1 MESNG
6 KTQEFRIYNM
16 KKTEVQK
23 LHSMAKRRGFNSLNS
38 YVQFVLRREIED
50 DLSENAKY
58 IYEDFFK
65 SIISSLM
72 NFEEGYVRA
81 AERKKLIEKDMTKIR
96 ELTDD
101 WLFKIDP
108 DLEEFGETREIYFD
122 GKTGIVHEEIIK
134 KDYEKNSEL
143 IKTIKPREKKI
154 IKVSDETDTRK
165 SVRTRLKSNKEIK
178 IRGLDKND
186 IDSLKLIA
194 KQSQYANLNQF
205 MLHQVN
211 VILQNGGL
219 DIYENKLAD
228 DIRKIK
234 EMLAKISNAQT
245 QQELRDI
252 KIIAKLDTNI
262 ESVIEWIKFMSL
274 VETNQI

>member
-1 MESNG
+1 MNDN
-6 KTQEFRIYNM
+6 TQTHIHIYNM
-16 KKTEVQK
+16 TETEVQK
-23 LHSMAKRRGFNSLNS
+23 LHSMARQKGYNSLSS
-38 YVQFVLRREIED
+38 YVQFILRREIEN

-81 AERKKLIEKDMTKIR
+81 AERKKLIEKDMIKIR

-122 GKTGIVHEEIIK
+122 EKTGIVHEEIVK
-134 KDYEKNSEL
+134 KDYEKNSDL
-143 IKTIKPREKKI
+143 IETIKPRKRNM
-154 IKVSDETDTRK
+154 IKVSDGTDTRK

-178 IRGLDKND
+178 IRGLDEND

-205 MLHQVN
+205 MLQQVD

-228 DIRKIK
+228 DIMKIK
-234 EMLAKISNAQT
+234 EMLSKISNAQT

-262 ESVIEWIKFMSL
+262 ESVIEWIKFMS
-274 VETNQI
+274 

>member
-1 MESNG
+1 MNDN
-6 KTQEFRIYNM
+6 TQTHIHIYNM
-16 KKTEVQK
+16 TETEVQK
-23 LHSMAKRRGFNSLNS
+23 LHSMARQKGYNSLSS
-38 YVQFVLRREIED
+38 YVQFILRREIEN

-58 IYEDFFK
+58 MYEDFFK

-122 GKTGIVHEEIIK
+122 EKTGIVHEEIIK
-134 KDYEKNSEL
+134 KDYEKNSDL
-143 IKTIKPREKKI
+143 IETIKPREKKI

-205 MLHQVN
+205 MLHQVD

-228 DIRKIK
+228 DIREIK
-234 EMLAKISNAQT
+234 EMLSKISNAQT

-252 KIIAKLDTNI
+252 KIIAKLDANI

>member
-1 MESNG
+1 MNDN
-6 KTQEFRIYNM
+6 TQTHIHIYNM
-16 KKTEVQK
+16 TETEVQK
-23 LHSMAKRRGFNSLNS
+23 LHSMARQKGYNSLSS
-38 YVQFVLRREIED
+38 YVQFILRREIEN

-81 AERKKLIEKDMTKIR
+81 AERKKLIEKDMIKIR

-122 GKTGIVHEEIIK
+122 EKTGIVHEEIVK
-134 KDYEKNSEL
+134 KDYEKNSDL
-143 IKTIKPREKKI
+143 IETIKPRKRNM
-154 IKVSDETDTRK
+154 IKVSDGTDTRK

-178 IRGLDKND
+178 IRGLDEND
-186 IDSLKLIA
+186 IDSLKLIV

-205 MLHQVN
+205 MLQQVD

-219 DIYENKLAD
+219 AIYENKLAD

-234 EMLAKISNAQT
+234 EMLSKISNAQT

>member
-1 MESNG
+1 MEKEKINRIDVNG
-6 KTQEFRIYNM
+6 MTE
-16 KKTEVQK
+16 TEVQK
-23 LHSMAKRRGFNSLNS
+23 LHSMARQNGFSSLNS

-58 IYEDFFK
+58 MYEDFFK

-81 AERKKLIEKDMTKIR
+81 AERKKLIEKDMSKIR

-108 DLEEFGETREIYFD
+108 DLEEFGETRELYFD
-122 GKTGIVHEEIIK
+122 EKTGIVHEEIIK
-134 KDYEKNSEL
+134 KDYEKNSDL
-143 IKTIKPREKKI
+143 IETIKPREKKI
-154 IKVSDETDTRK
+154 IKVSDEADTRK

-186 IDSLKLIA
+186 INGLKLIA
-194 KQSQYANLNQF
+194 KQSKYANLNQF
-205 MLHQVN
+205 MLHQVD

-262 ESVIEWIKFMSL
+262 ESIIEWIKFMSL

>member
-1 MESNG
+1 MESGKINRIDING
-6 KTQEFRIYNM
+6 MTKN
-16 KKTEVQK
+16 EVRK

-58 IYEDFFK
+58 MYEDFFK

-81 AERKKLIEKDMTKIR
+81 AERKKLIEKDMEKIR
-96 ELTDD
+96 KLTDD

-122 GKTGIVHEEIIK
+122 EKTGIVHEEIIK
-134 KDYEKNSEL
+134 KDYEKNSDL
-143 IKTIKPREKKI
+143 IETIKPIEKKI
-154 IKVSDETDTRK
+154 IKVSDEADTRK
-165 SVRTRLKSNKEIK
+165 NVRTRLKSNKEIK

-186 IDSLKLIA
+186 IDGLKLIA

-228 DIRKIK
+228 DIREIK
-234 EMLAKISNAQT
+234 EMLSKISNAQT

>member
-1 MESNG
+1 MENEKINRIDING
-6 KTQEFRIYNM
+6 MTEV
-16 KKTEVQK
+16 EVQK
-23 LHSMAKRRGFNSLNS
+23 LHSMARKKGYTSLNS
-38 YVQFVLRREIED
+38 YVQSVLRSEIED
-50 DLSENAKY
+50 DLSENSKC
-58 IYEDFFK
+58 IYEDFLK

-72 NFEEGYVRA
+72 NFEQGYVRA

-108 DLEEFGETREIYFD
+108 DLEEFGETREVYFD
-122 GKTGIVHEEIIK
+122 EKTGIVHEEIIK
-134 KDYEKNSEL
+134 KDYEKNSDLVES
-143 IKTIKPREKKI
+143 IKSKGEKV
-154 IKVSDETDTRK
+154 IKVSDEEDTRK
-165 SVRTRLKSNKEIK
+165 SARTRLKSNKEIK

-186 IDSLKLIA
+186 IDGLKLIA

-205 MLHQVN
+205 MLHQVD

-234 EMLAKISNAQT
+234 EILSKIFNAQT
-245 QQELRDI
+245 QQELRDV

-262 ESVIEWIKFMSL
+262 ESIIEWIKFMSL

>member
-1 MESNG
+1 MNDN
-6 KTQEFRIYNM
+6 TQTHIHIYNM
-16 KKTEVQK
+16 TETEVQK
-23 LHSMAKRRGFNSLNS
+23 LHSMARQKGYNSLSS
-38 YVQFVLRREIED
+38 YVQFILRREIEN

-81 AERKKLIEKDMTKIR
+81 AERKKLIEKDMSKIR

-122 GKTGIVHEEIIK
+122 EKTGIVHEEIVK
-134 KDYEKNSEL
+134 KDYEKNSDL
-143 IKTIKPREKKI
+143 IETIKPRKRNM
-154 IKVSDETDTRK
+154 IKVSDGTDTRK

-178 IRGLDKND
+178 IRGLDEND

-205 MLHQVN
+205 MLQQVD

-234 EMLAKISNAQT
+234 EMLSKISNAQT

>member
-1 MESNG
+1 MEKEKINRIDVNG
-6 KTQEFRIYNM
+6 MTE
-16 KKTEVQK
+16 TEVQK
-23 LHSMAKRRGFNSLNS
+23 LHSMARQNGFSSLNS

-58 IYEDFFK
+58 MYEDFFK

-81 AERKKLIEKDMTKIR
+81 AERKKLIEKDMSKIR

-122 GKTGIVHEEIIK
+122 EKTGIVHEEIVK
-134 KDYEKNSEL
+134 KDYEKNSDL
-143 IKTIKPREKKI
+143 IETIKPRKRNM
-154 IKVSDETDTRK
+154 IKVSDGTDTRK

-178 IRGLDKND
+178 IRGLDEND

-205 MLHQVN
+205 MLQQVD

-234 EMLAKISNAQT
+234 EMLSKISNAQT

>member
-1 MESNG
+1 MEKEKINRIDVNG
-6 KTQEFRIYNM
+6 MTE
-16 KKTEVQK
+16 TEVQK
-23 LHSMAKRRGFNSLNS
+23 LHSMARQKGFSSLNS
-38 YVQFVLRREIED
+38 YVQFILRREIED

-72 NFEEGYVRA
+72 NFEESYVRA
-81 AERKKLIEKDMTKIR
+81 AERKKLIEKDMIKIR

-122 GKTGIVHEEIIK
+122 EKTGIVHEEIIK
-134 KDYEKNSEL
+134 KDYEKNSDL
-143 IKTIKPREKKI
+143 IETIKPREKKI
-154 IKVSDETDTRK
+154 IKVSDEADTRK

-186 IDSLKLIA
+186 IDGLKLIA
-194 KQSQYANLNQF
+194 KQSKYANLNQF
-205 MLHQVN
+205 MLHQVD

-228 DIRKIK
+228 DIRKFK

-262 ESVIEWIKFMSL
+262 ESIIEWIKFMSL

>member
-1 MESNG
+1 MESGKINRIDING
-6 KTQEFRIYNM
+6 MTKN
-16 KKTEVQK
+16 EVRK

-58 IYEDFFK
+58 MYEDFLK

-81 AERKKLIEKDMTKIR
+81 AERKKLIEKDMEKIR
-96 ELTDD
+96 KLTDD

-122 GKTGIVHEEIIK
+122 EKTGIVHEEIIK
-134 KDYEKNSEL
+134 KDYEKNSDL
-143 IKTIKPREKKI
+143 IETIKPIEKKM
-154 IKVSDETDTRK
+154 IKVSDEADTRK
-165 SVRTRLKSNKEIK
+165 NVRTRLKSNKEIK

-186 IDSLKLIA
+186 IDGLKLIA

-228 DIRKIK
+228 DIREIK
-234 EMLAKISNAQT
+234 EILSKISNAQT

>member
-1 MESNG
+1 MA
-6 KTQEFRIYNM
+6 R
-16 KKTEVQK
+16 KKGYT
-23 LHSMAKRRGFNSLNS
+23 SLNS
-38 YVQFVLRREIED
+38 YVQSVLRREIED
-50 DLSENAKY
+50 DLAENAKY
-58 IYEDFFK
+58 IYEDFLK
-65 SIISSLM
+65 SIIGSLM
-72 NFEEGYVRA
+72 NFEQGYVRV

-122 GKTGIVHEEIIK
+122 EKTGIVHEEIIK
-134 KDYEKNSEL
+134 KDYEKNSDLVES
-143 IKTIKPREKKI
+143 IKSKEGKV
-154 IKVSDETDTRK
+154 IKVSDEEDTRK
-165 SVRTRLKSNKEIK
+165 SARTRLKSNKEIK

-186 IDSLKLIA
+186 IDGLKLIA

-205 MLHQVN
+205 MLHQVD

-234 EMLAKISNAQT
+234 EILSKIFNAQT
-245 QQELRDI
+245 QQELRDV

-262 ESVIEWIKFMSL
+262 ESIIEWIKFMSL

>member
-1 MESNG
+1 MESGKINRIDING
-6 KTQEFRIYNM
+6 MTKN
-16 KKTEVQK
+16 EVRK

-58 IYEDFFK
+58 MYEDFFK

-81 AERKKLIEKDMTKIR
+81 AERKKLIEKDMEKIR
-96 ELTDD
+96 KLTDD

-122 GKTGIVHEEIIK
+122 EKTGIVHEEIIK
-134 KDYEKNSEL
+134 KDYEKNSDL
-143 IKTIKPREKKI
+143 IETIKPIEKKI
-154 IKVSDETDTRK
+154 IKVSDEADTRK
-165 SVRTRLKSNKEIK
+165 NVRTRLKSNKEIK

-186 IDSLKLIA
+186 IDGLKLIA

-228 DIRKIK
+228 DIREIK
-234 EMLAKISNAQT
+234 EMLSKISNAQT
-245 QQELRDI
+245 RQELRDI

>member
-1 MESNG
+1 MNDN
-6 KTQEFRIYNM
+6 TQTHIHIYNM
-16 KKTEVQK
+16 TETEVQK
-23 LHSMAKRRGFNSLNS
+23 LHSMARQKGYNSLSS
-38 YVQFVLRREIED
+38 YIQFILRREIEN

-81 AERKKLIEKDMTKIR
+81 AERKKLIEKDMIKIR

-122 GKTGIVHEEIIK
+122 EKTGIVHEEIVK
-134 KDYEKNSEL
+134 KDYEKNSDL
-143 IKTIKPREKKI
+143 IETIKPRKRNM
-154 IKVSDETDTRK
+154 IKVSDGTDTRK

-178 IRGLDKND
+178 IRGLDEND
-186 IDSLKLIA
+186 IDSLKLIV

-205 MLHQVN
+205 MLQQVD

-228 DIRKIK
+228 DIREIK
-234 EMLAKISNAQT
+234 EMLSKISNAQT

>member
-1 MESNG
+1 MEKEKINRIDVNG
-6 KTQEFRIYNM
+6 MTE
-16 KKTEVQK
+16 TEVQK
-23 LHSMAKRRGFNSLNS
+23 LHSMARQNGFSSLNS

-58 IYEDFFK
+58 MYEDFFK

-81 AERKKLIEKDMTKIR
+81 AERKKLIEKDMSKIR

-122 GKTGIVHEEIIK
+122 EKTGIVHEEIIK
-134 KDYEKNSEL
+134 KDYEKNSDL
-143 IKTIKPREKKI
+143 IETIKPREKKI
-154 IKVSDETDTRK
+154 INVSDGTGTRK
-165 SVRTRLKSNKEIK
+165 SVRSRLKSNKEIK

-205 MLHQVN
+205 MLHQVD

-234 EMLAKISNAQT
+234 EMLSKISNAQT

-274 VETNQI
+274 LETNQI

>member
-1 MESNG
+1 MESGKINRIDING
-6 KTQEFRIYNM
+6 MTKN
-16 KKTEVQK
+16 EVRK

-58 IYEDFFK
+58 MYEDFFK

-81 AERKKLIEKDMTKIR
+81 AERKKLIEKDMEKIR
-96 ELTDD
+96 KLTDD

-122 GKTGIVHEEIIK
+122 EKTGIVHEEIIK
-134 KDYEKNSEL
+134 KDYEKNSDL
-143 IKTIKPREKKI
+143 IETIKPIEKKI
-154 IKVSDETDTRK
+154 IKVSDEADTRK
-165 SVRTRLKSNKEIK
+165 NVRTRLKSNKEIK

-186 IDSLKLIA
+186 IDGLKLIA

-228 DIRKIK
+228 DIREIK
-234 EMLAKISNAQT
+234 EMLSKISNAQT

-262 ESVIEWIKFMSL
+262 ESVIEWIKFMNL

>member
-1 MESNG
+1 MKNEKINRIDING
-6 KTQEFRIYNM
+6 MT
-16 KKTEVQK
+16 KTEVQK
-23 LHSMAKRRGFNSLNS
+23 LHSMAKQKGFSSLNS
-38 YVQFVLRREIED
+38 YVQFILRREIED

-65 SIISSLM
+65 AIISSLM

-81 AERKKLIEKDMTKIR
+81 TERKKLIEKDMIKIR

-122 GKTGIVHEEIIK
+122 EKTGIVHEEIIK
-134 KDYEKNSEL
+134 KSYEKNSDL
-143 IKTIKPREKKI
+143 IETIKPREKKI
-154 IKVSDETDTRK
+154 IKDTRK

-186 IDSLKLIA
+186 INGLKLIA
-194 KQSQYANLNQF
+194 KQSKYANLNQF
-205 MLHQVN
+205 MLHQVD

-228 DIRKIK
+228 EIREIK
-234 EMLAKISNAQT
+234 KMLSRIFNAQT

-262 ESVIEWIKFMSL
+262 ESTIEWIKFMSL

>member
-1 MESNG
+1 MEKEKINRIDVNG
-6 KTQEFRIYNM
+6 MTE
-16 KKTEVQK
+16 TEVQK
-23 LHSMAKRRGFNSLNS
+23 LHSMARQNGFSSLNS

-58 IYEDFFK
+58 MYEDFFK

-81 AERKKLIEKDMTKIR
+81 AERKKLIEKDMSKIR

-122 GKTGIVHEEIIK
+122 EKTGIVHEEIIK
-134 KDYEKNSEL
+134 KDYEKNSDL
-143 IKTIKPREKKI
+143 IEI
-154 IKVSDETDTRK
+154 INVSDGTGTRK

-205 MLHQVN
+205 MLHQVD

-234 EMLAKISNAQT
+234 EMLSKISNAQT

>member
-1 MESNG
+1 MGNKN
-6 KTQEFRIYNM
+6 KTNVHVYNM
-16 KKTEVQK
+16 TETEVQK
-23 LHSMAKRRGFNSLNS
+23 LHNMARRKGYSSLS
-38 YVQFVLRREIED
+38 DYIQFVLRREIED

-108 DLEEFGETREIYFD
+108 DLEEFGETRELYFD
-122 GKTGIVHEEIIK
+122 EKTGIVHEEIIK
-134 KDYEKNSEL
+134 KDYEKNSDL
-143 IKTIKPREKKI
+143 IETIKPREKKI
-154 IKVSDETDTRK
+154 IKVSDEADTRK

-186 IDSLKLIA
+186 INGLKLIA
-194 KQSQYANLNQF
+194 EQSKYANLNQF
-205 MLHQVN
+205 MLHQVD

-262 ESVIEWIKFMSL
+262 ESIIEWIKFMSL

>member
-1 MESNG
+1 MEKEKINRIDVNG
-6 KTQEFRIYNM
+6 MTE
-16 KKTEVQK
+16 TEVQK
-23 LHSMAKRRGFNSLNS
+23 LHSMARQNGFSSLNS

-108 DLEEFGETREIYFD
+108 DLEEFGETRELYFD
-122 GKTGIVHEEIIK
+122 EKTGIVHEEIIK
-134 KDYEKNSEL
+134 KDYEKNSDL
-143 IKTIKPREKKI
+143 IETIKPREKKI
-154 IKVSDETDTRK
+154 IKVSDEADTRK
-165 SVRTRLKSNKEIK
+165 SVRTKLKSNKEIK

-186 IDSLKLIA
+186 INGLKLIA
-194 KQSQYANLNQF
+194 KQSKYANLNQF
-205 MLHQVN
+205 MLHQVD

-262 ESVIEWIKFMSL
+262 ESIIEWIKFMSL

>member
-1 MESNG
+1 MGNKN
-6 KTQEFRIYNM
+6 KTNVHVYNM
-16 KKTEVQK
+16 TETEVQK
-23 LHSMAKRRGFNSLNS
+23 LHSMARRKGYSSLS
-38 YVQFVLRREIED
+38 DYIQFVLRREIED

-108 DLEEFGETREIYFD
+108 DLEEFGETRELYFD
-122 GKTGIVHEEIIK
+122 EKTGIVHEEIIK
-134 KDYEKNSEL
+134 KDYEKNSDL
-143 IKTIKPREKKI
+143 IETIKPIEKKI
-154 IKVSDETDTRK
+154 IKVSDEAGTRK
-165 SVRTRLKSNKEIK
+165 SVRTKLKSNKEIK

-186 IDSLKLIA
+186 INGLKLIA
-194 KQSQYANLNQF
+194 KQSKYANLNQF
-205 MLHQVN
+205 MLHQVD

-262 ESVIEWIKFMSL
+262 ESIIEWIKFMSL

>member
-122 GKTGIVHEEIIK
+122 EKTGIVHEEIIK

-228 DIRKIK
+228 DIREIK
-234 EMLAKISNAQT
+234 EMLSKISNAQT

>member
-1 MESNG
+1 MNDN
-6 KTQEFRIYNM
+6 TQTHIHIYNM
-16 KKTEVQK
+16 TETEVQK
-23 LHSMAKRRGFNSLNS
+23 LHSMARQKGYNSLSS
-38 YVQFVLRREIED
+38 YVQFILRREIEN

-81 AERKKLIEKDMTKIR
+81 AERKKLIEKDMIKIR

-122 GKTGIVHEEIIK
+122 EKTGIVHEEIVK
-134 KDYEKNSEL
+134 KDYEKNSDL
-143 IKTIKPREKKI
+143 IETIKPRKRNM
-154 IKVSDETDTRK
+154 IKVSDGTDTRK

-178 IRGLDKND
+178 IRGLDEND

-194 KQSQYANLNQF
+194 KQSQYVNFNQF
-205 MLHQVN
+205 MLQQVD

-234 EMLAKISNAQT
+234 EMLSKISNAQT

>member
-1 MESNG
+1 MKNEKINRIDING
-6 KTQEFRIYNM
+6 MTE
-16 KKTEVQK
+16 TEVQK
-23 LHSMAKRRGFNSLNS
+23 LHSMARQKGFSSLNS

-81 AERKKLIEKDMTKIR
+81 VERKKLIEKDMTKIR

-122 GKTGIVHEEIIK
+122 EKTGIVHEEIIK
-134 KDYEKNSEL
+134 KDYEKNSDL
-143 IKTIKPREKKI
+143 IETIKPREKKI
-154 IKVSDETDTRK
+154 IKVSDEADTRK

-186 IDSLKLIA
+186 IDGLKLIA
-194 KQSQYANLNQF
+194 KQSKYANLNQF
-205 MLHQVN
+205 MLHQVD

-262 ESVIEWIKFMSL
+262 ESIIEWIKFMSL

>member
-1 MESNG
+1 MEKEKINRIDVNG
-6 KTQEFRIYNM
+6 MTE
-16 KKTEVQK
+16 TEVQK
-23 LHSMAKRRGFNSLNS
+23 LHSMARQNGFSSLNS
-38 YVQFVLRREIED
+38 YVQFVLRSEIED

-58 IYEDFFK
+58 MYEDFFK

-81 AERKKLIEKDMTKIR
+81 AERKKLIEKDMSKIR

-122 GKTGIVHEEIIK
+122 EKTGIVHEEIIK
-134 KDYEKNSEL
+134 KDYEKNSDL
-143 IKTIKPREKKI
+143 IETIKPREKKI
-154 IKVSDETDTRK
+154 INVSDGTGTRK

-205 MLHQVN
+205 MLHQVD

-234 EMLAKISNAQT
+234 EMLSKISNAQT

-274 VETNQI
+274 LETNQI

>member
-1 MESNG
+1 MNDN
-6 KTQEFRIYNM
+6 TQTHIHIYNM
-16 KKTEVQK
+16 TETEVQK
-23 LHSMAKRRGFNSLNS
+23 LHSMARQKGYNSLSS
-38 YVQFVLRREIED
+38 YVQFILRREIEN

-81 AERKKLIEKDMTKIR
+81 AERKKLIEKDMIKIR

-122 GKTGIVHEEIIK
+122 EKTGIVHEEIVK
-134 KDYEKNSEL
+134 KDYEKNSDL
-143 IKTIKPREKKI
+143 IETIKPRKRNM
-154 IKVSDETDTRK
+154 IKVSDGTDTRK

-178 IRGLDKND
+178 IRGLDEND

-205 MLHQVN
+205 MLQQVD

-234 EMLAKISNAQT
+234 EMLSKISNAQT

>member
-1 MESNG
+1 MEKEKINRIDVNG
-6 KTQEFRIYNM
+6 ITE
-16 KKTEVQK
+16 TEVQK
-23 LHSMAKRRGFNSLNS
+23 LHSMARQKGFSSLNS
-38 YVQFVLRREIED
+38 YVQFILRREIED

-81 AERKKLIEKDMTKIR
+81 AERKKLIEKDMIKIR

-122 GKTGIVHEEIIK
+122 EKTGIVHEEIIK
-134 KDYEKNSEL
+134 KDYEKNSDL
-143 IKTIKPREKKI
+143 IETIKPREKKI
-154 IKVSDETDTRK
+154 IKVSDEADTRK

-186 IDSLKLIA
+186 IDGLKLIA
-194 KQSQYANLNQF
+194 KQSKYANLNQF
-205 MLHQVN
+205 MLHQVD

-228 DIRKIK
+228 DIRKFK

-262 ESVIEWIKFMSL
+262 ESIIEWIKFMSL

>member
-1 MESNG
+1 MNDN
-6 KTQEFRIYNM
+6 TQTHIHIYNM
-16 KKTEVQK
+16 TETEVQK
-23 LHSMAKRRGFNSLNS
+23 LHSMARQKGYNSLSS
-38 YVQFVLRREIED
+38 YVQFILRREIEN

-81 AERKKLIEKDMTKIR
+81 AERKKLIEKDMIKIR

-122 GKTGIVHEEIIK
+122 EKTGIVHEEIVK
-134 KDYEKNSEL
+134 KDYEKNSDL
-143 IKTIKPREKKI
+143 IETIKPRKRNM
-154 IKVSDETDTRK
+154 IKVSDGTDTRK

-178 IRGLDKND
+178 IRGLDEND

-205 MLHQVN
+205 MLQQVD

-234 EMLAKISNAQT
+234 EMLSKISNAQT

-274 VETNQI
+274 LETNQI

>member
-1 MESNG
+1 MESGKINRIDING
-6 KTQEFRIYNM
+6 MTKN
-16 KKTEVQK
+16 EVRK

-58 IYEDFFK
+58 MYEDFLK

-81 AERKKLIEKDMTKIR
+81 AERKKLIEKDMEKIR
-96 ELTDD
+96 KLTDD

-134 KDYEKNSEL
+134 KDYEKNSDL
-143 IKTIKPREKKI
+143 IETIKPREKKI
-154 IKVSDETDTRK
+154 IKVSDEADTRK

-186 IDSLKLIA
+186 IDGLKLIA
-194 KQSQYANLNQF
+194 KQSKYANLNQF
-205 MLHQVN
+205 MLHQVD

-262 ESVIEWIKFMSL
+262 ESIIEWIKFMSL

>member
-1 MESNG
+1 MEKEKINRIDVNG
-6 KTQEFRIYNM
+6 MTE
-16 KKTEVQK
+16 TEVQK
-23 LHSMAKRRGFNSLNS
+23 LHSMARQKGFSSLNS
-38 YVQFVLRREIED
+38 YVQFILRREIED

-81 AERKKLIEKDMTKIR
+81 AERKKLIEKDMIKIR

-122 GKTGIVHEEIIK
+122 EKTGIVHEEIIK
-134 KDYEKNSEL
+134 KDYEKNSDL
-143 IKTIKPREKKI
+143 IETIKPREKKI
-154 IKVSDETDTRK
+154 IKVSDEADTRK

-186 IDSLKLIA
+186 IDGLKLIA
-194 KQSQYANLNQF
+194 KQSKYANLNQF
-205 MLHQVN
+205 MLHQVD

-228 DIRKIK
+228 DIRKFK

-262 ESVIEWIKFMSL
+262 ESIIEWIKFDK
-274 VETNQI
+274 VHIIV

>member
-1 MESNG
+1 MEKEKINRIDVNG
-6 KTQEFRIYNM
+6 MTE
-16 KKTEVQK
+16 TEVQK
-23 LHSMAKRRGFNSLNS
+23 LHSMARQNGFSSLNS

-58 IYEDFFK
+58 MYEDFFK

-81 AERKKLIEKDMTKIR
+81 AERKKLIEKDMSKIR

-122 GKTGIVHEEIIK
+122 EKTGIVHEEIIK
-134 KDYEKNSEL
+134 KDYEKNSDL
-143 IKTIKPREKKI
+143 IETIKPREKKI
-154 IKVSDETDTRK
+154 INVSDGTGTRK

-205 MLHQVN
+205 MLHQVD

-234 EMLAKISNAQT
+234 EMLSKISNAQT

-274 VETNQI
+274 LETNQI

>member
-1 MESNG
+1 MTYQKMQN
-6 KTQEFRIYNM
+6 TYM
-16 KKTEVQK
+16 K
-23 LHSMAKRRGFNSLNS
+23 
-38 YVQFVLRREIED
+38 I
-50 DLSENAKY
+50 
-58 IYEDFFK
+58 FFK

-122 GKTGIVHEEIIK
+122 EKTGIVHEEIIK

-228 DIRKIK
+228 DIREIK
-234 EMLAKISNAQT
+234 EMLSKISNAQT

>member
-1 MESNG
+1 MEKEKINRIDVNG
-6 KTQEFRIYNM
+6 MTE
-16 KKTEVQK
+16 TEVQK
-23 LHSMAKRRGFNSLNS
+23 LHSMARQNGFSSLNS

-58 IYEDFFK
+58 MYEDFFK

-81 AERKKLIEKDMTKIR
+81 AERKKLIEKDMSKIR

-122 GKTGIVHEEIIK
+122 EKTGIVHEEIIK
-134 KDYEKNSEL
+134 KDYEKNSDL
-143 IKTIKPREKKI
+143 IETIKPREKKI
-154 IKVSDETDTRK
+154 INVSDGTGTRK
-165 SVRTRLKSNKEIK
+165 SVRTSLKSNKEIK

-205 MLHQVN
+205 MLHQVD

-234 EMLAKISNAQT
+234 EMLSKISNAQT

-274 VETNQI
+274 LETNQI

>member
-1 MESNG
+1 MEKEKINRIDVNG
-6 KTQEFRIYNM
+6 MTE
-16 KKTEVQK
+16 TEVQK
-23 LHSMAKRRGFNSLNS
+23 LHSMARQKGFSSLNS

-58 IYEDFFK
+58 MYEDFFK

-81 AERKKLIEKDMTKIR
+81 AERKKLIEKDMSKIR

-122 GKTGIVHEEIIK
+122 EKTGIVHEEIIK
-134 KDYEKNSEL
+134 KDYEKNADL
-143 IKTIKPREKKI
+143 IETIKPREKKI
-154 IKVSDETDTRK
+154 INVSDGTGTRK

-205 MLHQVN
+205 MLHQVD

-234 EMLAKISNAQT
+234 EMLSKISNAQT

-274 VETNQI
+274 LETNQI